1 MAVRGPQINVRDI
14 QSDVLVRRVLQTV
27 TRYFNI
33 EFGADDSILEELLV
47 SNLASGDWLM
57 KQGDPGDALYFL
69 VRGRLQAWARDENGN
84 DKGRFLNEIVP
95 GDSVGELS
103 LLTGAPRAVGIQA
116 IRDSLLI
123 RLDREAFERMAKD
136 YPALVMR
143 LAANVATLVQSRS
156 NDAKSTARNLNSI
169 TVLPLGNSPRLENF
183 CRELTLELENEGST
197 LSLAAGELGRKGA
210 PVDSLQP
217 GQAVPESLKN
227 WLQDQENEH
236 RFLVYHCPPGNADW
250 SHFALRQSDMVLL
263 VGDAAHDPRPQNW
276 EVELLETSGATIA
289 RQLLVLLQPPSSTPI
304 KGTAR
309 WLEDRRIDFHVHVRE
324 DQPDDLGRVTRI
336 ISGTAVGLVL
346 AGGAARGFAHLGVH
360 RAMRELG
367 LPIDWVGG
375 TSIGAIMAAS
385 IASPISDDEVLRTAR
400 TSFVDGKPFSDFT
413 IPMMS
418 LLRGRRME
426 RMLRQHLDFQIE
438 DLPIPFYCMSCSL
451 DTGSTNLHE
460 SGDLPSAL
468 RASAALPGIIPP
480 TIINHRLAI
489 DGSVVNN
496 LPVDVMRQK
505 PVSRIVAVD
514 LGSAEEVL
522 VDFTSM
528 PSPWAIFR
536 GRYLPFFRKY
546 RVPSLSNIMLKATL
560 LGTLDR
566 VREQGKQ
573 ADILLTPPVRR
584 FGLTEVKSFEKIVQA
599 GYDHAIIEL
608 GAWLERIENEKAG
621 H

>member
-1 MAVRGPQINVRDI
+1 
-14 QSDVLVRRVLQTV
+14 VLQTL

-33 EFGADDSILEELLV
+33 EFGAHDSVLEELQV
-47 SNLASGDWLM
+47 SNLAGGEWLM

-69 VRGRLQAWARDENGN
+69 VRGRLQAWARDESGN
-84 DKGRFLNEIVP
+84 DKGHLLNEIVA

-143 LAANVATLVQSRS
+143 LAANVATLLQS
-156 NDAKSTARNLNSI
+156 KSSGATSSTRNLKSI
-169 TVLPLGNSPRLENF
+169 TILPLDNSPRLEGF
-183 CRELTLELENEGST
+183 CRELTLQLENEGST
-197 LSLAAGELGRKGA
+197 LSLSADGLGRKGA

-217 GQAVPESLKN
+217 GQAVPESLRN

-236 RFLVYHCPPGNADW
+236 RFLVYHCLPGNAEW
-250 SHFALRQSDMVLL
+250 SHFALRHSDMVLL
-263 VGDAAHDPRPQNW
+263 VGDAAHDPRPQHW

-289 RQLLVLLQPPSSTPI
+289 RQLLVLLQPPSSKPI
-304 KGTAR
+304 QGTAR
-309 WLEDRRIDFHVHVRE
+309 WLEERRIDFHVHVRE
-324 DQPDDLGRVTRI
+324 DQPDDLSRVTRI
-336 ISGTAVGLVL
+336 ISGNALGLVL

-375 TSIGAIMAAS
+375 TSLGAIMAACV
-385 IASPISDDEVLRTAR
+385 ASPISDDEVLRIAR
-400 TSFVDGKPFSDFT
+400 KSFVDGKPFSDFT
-413 IPMMS
+413 IPLMS
-418 LLRGRRME
+418 LISGRRME

-438 DLPIPFYCMSCSL
+438 DLPIPFYCVSCNL

-480 TIINHRLAI
+480 TVVNHRLAI

-505 PVSRIVAVD
+505 PVGRIIAVD
-514 LGSAEEVL
+514 LSSAEQVM
-522 VDFTSM
+522 VDYPCL
-528 PSPWAIFR
+528 PSPWAILR

-546 RVPSLSNIMLKATL
+546 RVPSLSNILLKATL

-566 VREQGKQ
+566 VREQGER

-584 FGLTEVKSFEKIVQA
+584 FGLTEVKSFDKIVHA
-599 GYDHAIIEL
+599 GYDHAITEL
-608 GAWLERIENEKAG
+608 GAWLERIESGKR
-621 H
+621 